1 MKISTGWKIIF
12 CIFAL
17 IGLFQVYELGFTLM
31 NKPDS
36 YLANLG
42 LVIFGAT
49 IASTIYC
56 FIQGV
61 KNCIL
66 FIQEQEEREE
76 GRK

>member
-1 MKISTGWKIIF
+1 MKISSGWKVIF

-17 IGLFQVYELGFTLM
+17 LGLTQVYELGFTLM

-42 LVIFGAT
+42 LVMFGAI

-56 FIQGV
+56 FIQGI
-61 KNCIL
+61 KNCIMW
-66 FIQEQEEREE
+66 IQEQEEREE
-76 GRK
+76 GTK

>member
-1 MKISTGWKIIF
+1 
-12 CIFAL
+12 
-17 IGLFQVYELGFTLM
+17 M

-42 LVIFGAT
+42 LVMIGAT

-56 FIQGV
+56 FIQGI
-61 KNCIL
+61 KNCSL

-76 GRK
+76 GIK